1 MQDLSEEQLKVLKDE
16 AGRVEQKLKE
26 DPKDVASLRD
36 LSSLSAALGDP
47 KKSRSLAEQLVKLDA
62 EDYRSWLA
70 LVRYSEESHLYAVFA
85 VVLELLPA
93 CIAAVISSP
102 RCWSPGLT
110 CNLLAISEWRI
121 KTLWHSCLPQVAA
134 VACTRSPFFCHL
146 LQIVGIF
153 KEHRKLVKACL

>member
-1 MQDLSEEQLKVLKDE
+1 MQDLSEEQLKVLKNE

-70 LVRYSEESHLYAVFA
+70 LVRSSEASYCMLCLHWFWA
-85 VVLELLPA
+85 
-93 CIAAVISSP
+93 SS
-102 RCWSPGLT
+102 C
-110 CNLLAISEWRI
+110 
-121 KTLWHSCLPQVAA
+121 
-134 VACTRSPFFCHL
+134 
-146 LQIVGIF
+146 
-153 KEHRKLVKACL
+153 